1 VTQPAFSGAP
11 QPVQGVTGGPG
22 LPQGVASVEGSTGN
36 VVVSPPANT
45 LQIRKG
51 TSPQSIQVYEF
62 YNSATDNVRIELLT
76 QTNGPEF
83 IGVRTAPGNVARD
96 LRIGTTNDIFIATG
110 GNATG
115 QWRFTAAGN
124 FIPST
129 NNVGNI
135 GGPTN
140 IVAQVW
146 TAQVIAPNHTFGN
159 GGLAFTTGAGA
170 PSAGLGVNGDFYFN
184 SGGASLTTIYQKR
197 AGAWVGIV

>member
-51 TSPQSIQVYEF
+51 ASPQSIQVYEF

-124 FIPST
+124 LIPVTTNVSSIGDST
-129 NNVGNI
+129 HSINQLW
-135 GGPTN
+135 
-140 IVAQVW
+140 AF
-146 TAQVIAPNHTFGN
+146 QVIVPNLTLGSGNPMLTAGVGAPNP
-159 GGLAFTTGAGA
+159 GAGT
-170 PSAGLGVNGDFYFN
+170 NGDIYFN
-184 SGGASLTTIYQKR
+184 AGGAALTTIYQRR
-197 AGAWVGIV
+197 AGTWVGIV